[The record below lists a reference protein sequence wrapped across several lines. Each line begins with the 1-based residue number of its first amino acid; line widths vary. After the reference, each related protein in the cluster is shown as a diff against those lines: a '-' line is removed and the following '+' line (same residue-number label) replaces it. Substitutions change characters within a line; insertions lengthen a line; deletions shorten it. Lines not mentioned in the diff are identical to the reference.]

1 MQRFLERLAVGAAV
15 GVAVGVTAL
24 LAIDTA
30 RRAILPLPIDRCGV
44 RHFDAQRWQD
54 RTRAYSRDAVR
65 GCMVDDLLRR
75 RLLEGR
81 TRDEVVALLG
91 EPRRTTFFGDHDLV
105 YWLGP
110 ERSLLSVDSEWLLLR
125 LGADGRVA
133 EIRLATD

>member
-15 GVAVGVTAL
+15 GVTAL
-24 LAIDTA
+24 LALDTA
-30 RRAILPLPIDRCGV
+30 RRAILPLPMDRCGV
-44 RHFDAQRWQD
+44 RQFDAQRWQD

-91 EPRRTTFFGDHDLV
+91 EPRRSVFFGDYDLV

-110 ERSLLSVDSEWLLLR
+110 ERSLLSIDSEWLLLR
-125 LGADGRVA
+125 LGADGRVT